1 VASSLTQEVGRAL
14 GKGHIFVEKGAG
26 GLALRRGFQI
36 RSGEKF
42 IVAENVVTRGGRMQ
56 QTIDIVRARGGVV
69 TAVGVIVGSSGAN
82 KPGFGCPFVS
92 LIRLDM
98 STFDANNLPQDLF
111 SIPAVKPGSS

>member
-1 VASSLTQEVGRAL
+1 MASSLTQEVGRAL
-14 GKGHIFVEKGAG
+14 GKGHILVEKQAG

-69 TAVGVIVGSSGAN
+69 TAVGVIVGRSGAN
-82 KPGFGCPFVS
+82 KPALAAPLS
-92 LIRLDM
+92 
-98 STFDANNLPQDLF
+98 A
-111 SIPAVKPGSS
+111 